1 MKKREFYQKS
11 QKGSIDIG
19 KCIGFLISLIILGF
33 IGYGISQLIK
43 SWGEAGEEYG
53 KVLIKTKR
61 KSMTLNCQ
69 NNLRVIWKD
78 LQIYEIEN
86 DSFPSSLEELAEW
99 AGSSKLIYCPEPNG
113 QEYSYI
119 PGQNM
124 NMSPENVLAYESEPA
139 HDECC
144 NILRLNGQIELLSP
158 EQVQIAVSETLDRL
172 KR

>member
-1 MKKREFYQKS
+1 
-11 QKGSIDIG
+11 
-19 KCIGFLISLIILGF
+19 
-33 IGYGISQLIK
+33 
-43 SWGEAGEEYG
+43 
-53 KVLIKTKR
+53 
-61 KSMTLNCQ
+61 MTLNCQ